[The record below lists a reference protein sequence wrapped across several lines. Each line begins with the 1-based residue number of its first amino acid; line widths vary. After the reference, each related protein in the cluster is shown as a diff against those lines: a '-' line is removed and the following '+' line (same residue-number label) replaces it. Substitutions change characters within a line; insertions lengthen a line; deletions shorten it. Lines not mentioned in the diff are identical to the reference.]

1 MLDMNHKLSHIPVRF
16 PALAV
21 IAFGLL
27 MLAGCSSLKKTQTSD
42 AALNATARERVDSL
56 VASYADWSTV
66 SMPVRLSIS
75 EPKPFSVTA
84 QCVMRRNAY
93 VSMSVRMLG
102 FEVASV
108 WIDNDSVHAVDKYH
122 KRYLSEDFRRFMGGA
137 DVTIGDL
144 QDLLLGRAFV
154 AGTGGGTFTP
164 ALCSRLR
171 ADAMAE
177 GLMLLPEQEP
187 ATFSYGFVLDDKA
200 NTLAAATVLVGDRH
214 AVVVNYSDY
223 YATPAGNVAARV
235 AIETVKGR
243 RIAASMGWNLKSA
256 KWNAGNDRSWKMPS
270 GYTRVSSAQLVQMLS
285 TF

>member
-1 MLDMNHKLSHIPVRF
+1 MNHRLPHT
-16 PALAV
+16 LAV
-21 IAFGLL
+21 VSAAVLVALGLFVL
-27 MLAGCSSLKKTQTSD
+27 SGCSSLKKTQASG
-42 AALNATARERVDSL
+42 APQNATARERVDSL
-56 VASYADWSTV
+56 AASYADWSTV

-75 EPKPFSVTA
+75 EPKQFSVTA

-154 AGTGGGTFTP
+154 AGTDGGTLTP

-177 GLMLLPEQEP
+177 GLMLLPVQEP
-187 ATFSYGFVLDDKA
+187 ASFSYGFVLDDTA
-200 NTLAAATVLVGDRH
+200 NTLAAATVLAGDRH

-223 YATPAGNVAARV
+223 YATPAGNVASRV

-243 RIAASMGWNLKSA
+243 RIAAALGWNLKSA
-256 KWNAGNDRSWKMPS
+256 KWNAGNDRTWKMPS
-270 GYTRVSSAQLVQMLS
+270 GYTRVSSAQLVKMLS
-285 TF
+285 SF

>member
-1 MLDMNHKLSHIPVRF
+1 MALGLFVLS
-16 PALAV
+16 
-21 IAFGLL
+21 
-27 MLAGCSSLKKTQTSD
+27 GCSSLKKTQASG
-42 AALNATARERVDSL
+42 APQNATARERVDSL
-56 VASYADWSTV
+56 AASYAEWSTV

-75 EPKPFSVTA
+75 EPKQFSVTA

-108 WIDNDSVHAVDKYH
+108 WIDNDSVHAIDKYH

-154 AGTGGGTFTP
+154 VGADGGTLTP

-177 GLMLLPEQEP
+177 GLMLLPAQEP
-187 ATFSYGFVLDDKA
+187 ASFSYGFVLDDTA
-200 NTLAAATVLVGDRH
+200 NTLAAATVLAGDRH

-223 YATPAGNVAARV
+223 YATPAGNVASRV

-243 RIAASMGWNLKSA
+243 RIAVALGWNLKSA
-256 KWNAGNDRSWKMPS
+256 KWNAGNDRTWKMPS

-285 TF
+285 SF